1 MHNLILRIKG
11 RRAVKGE
18 VRKIRRGRSKKLNF
32 FLESSEESLSVYK
45 DNGDLI
51 ILEKSPQSQRRNNA
65 SES

>member
-18 VRKIRRGRSKKLNF
+18 VRKIHRGRSKKLNF